1 MKKNYYCL
9 CLLIGLVFSSQAQ
22 ENQENITKQ
31 DNISKNAIGL
41 RFGNNHGFGAEI
53 SYQKKLSVKNR
64 LELDLGFTNDNNTD
78 AIKLSGIYQW
88 HWNIEKEL
96 DWYAGFGGGLGYWNT
111 DDNYNN
117 GYGSDNGIF
126 AVINGDVG
134 IEYNFKEIPVQIA
147 IDLRPEYVFNNYQQN
162 DFGINAGLAMRYKF

>member
-9 CLLIGLVFSSQAQ
+9 YLLIGLVFSSQAQ

-41 RFGNNHGFGAEI
+41 RIGNNHGIGVEI
-53 SYQKKLSVKNR
+53 SYQKKLLTKNR

-88 HWNIEKEL
+88 YWNIEKEL
-96 DWYAGFGGGLGYWNT
+96 DWYTGFGGGLGYWNT

-134 IEYNFKEIPVQIA
+134 IEYNFQETPIQLA
-147 IDLRPEYVFNNYQQN
+147 MDLRPEFVFNNYEKN
-162 DFGINAGLAMRYKF
+162 DFGLNLGLAIRYKF